1 MKWLV
6 TALIV
11 LFVAT
16 QVAAQEQLPTTKPT
30 TSDKLESVTRNQEIN
45 RTTKPDSLEVAHQM
59 SPFSVLLVTKPTIS
73 VLSID
78 VLPSKGANA
87 EVYLINT
94 SGEKIRSY
102 LKGTL
107 KTGKTDFAIDTRTLP
122 AGLYYIVSLIEG
134 RQYAEKITV
143 TSK

>member
-11 LFVAT
+11 LSVAS

-30 TSDKLESVTRNQEIN
+30 QSDKLESVARNQEIN
-45 RTTKPDSLEVAHQM
+45 RTIEADSLEIGQQM
-59 SPFSVLLVTKPTIS
+59 TPFSVSLLTKPTMT

-78 VLPSKGANA
+78 VHPNNGASA
-87 EVYLINT
+87 EIYLIN
-94 SGEKIRSY
+94 SAGEKIRSY

-107 KTGKTDFAIDTRTLP
+107 KTGKTDFAIETRSLP

-134 RQYAEKITV
+134 RQYAEKIV
-143 TSK
+143 VPSK